1 MVRARIAGG
10 RGELGRCFLVHWLDL
25 VIVAAIAWVTFSAFS
40 RGLIREVVT
49 LAAFVV
55 GAIVAGMLYD
65 DLSANLAFL
74 IDDETTRNLIAFGAL
89 FLGVVVLGQIVGGA
103 LKRTAALLMLGPF
116 DHLGGAAFGFVKGV
130 VLVEVALIAVSVF
143 PISSEVAAA
152 VDESTLA
159 PVFLERAPVVE
170 VALPPEFENA
180 LDTLRQWQ
188 VNAAAVGDLEL
199 GDAVAGDAAASA
211 E

>member
-1 MVRARIAGG
+1 M
-10 RGELGRCFLVHWLDL
+10 HWLDL

>member
-1 MVRARIAGG
+1 
-10 RGELGRCFLVHWLDL
+10 VHWLDL

>member
-1 MVRARIAGG
+1 
-10 RGELGRCFLVHWLDL
+10 
-25 VIVAAIAWVTFSAFS
+25 
-40 RGLIREVVT
+40 
-49 LAAFVV
+49 
-55 GAIVAGMLYD
+55 
-65 DLSANLAFL
+65 
-74 IDDETTRNLIAFGAL
+74 
-89 FLGVVVLGQIVGGA
+89 
-103 LKRTAALLMLGPF
+103 
-116 DHLGGAAFGFVKGV
+116 
-130 VLVEVALIAVSVF
+130 VALIAVSVF

>member
-1 MVRARIAGG
+1 
-10 RGELGRCFLVHWLDL
+10 VHWLDL

-55 GAIVAGMLYD
+55 GAIVAGMLFD